1 MSKINSF
8 SSYDRSSRKTQLGKD
23 EYDLL
28 VIGGGAT
35 GCGIALDAAARGLK
49 TALVEKRDF
58 ASGTSSKSTKLIH
71 GGLRYLKQLE
81 VGLVRESGTERAIV
95 NKIAPHLCLPEKML
109 LPIIVNGTFGK
120 YSTSLGL
127 WVYDKVAGVAKE
139 DSRVM
144 LSKKQAQAKEPL
156 LDPTTLK
163 GAGYYAEYR
172 TDDARLTIE
181 LIKKA
186 ATLGALPINYMEV
199 TGFDYT
205 GDRISGVTCTD
216 LLDHS
221 QLKIKAKQIVSAGGP
236 WVDKLRAFNN
246 SVTGKRLQLTKGV
259 HIVVPHERLPL
270 KQSVYFDVP
279 DGRMIFAIPR
289 GKVTYIGTTD
299 TVYTGSLDRVVATE
313 LDRDYLLNAV
323 NNTFP
328 TVTISRYDIIS
339 NWAGLRPLI
348 HEDGKSPS
356 ELSRKDEIFE
366 APDGLVS
373 IAGGKL
379 TGYRKMAERIVD
391 KVAQKLSR
399 ETGVKFD
406 KSNTKK
412 IALTPQPLSD
422 NKAVRAYIAQ
432 VSDQCKKAGLD
443 PQYGWYLVTNYG
455 RQAANI
461 LTSALEKQGGDHDI
475 NIALSE
481 VNFCLD
487 HEMIQ
492 RAEDFFVRRTGR
504 LYFDILSIA
513 KVQEPVLERLSEAL
527 NWTPERLSQEREIL
541 ASLIKDA
548 THYYESEDV
557 PALVHDVVGEG

>member
-1 MSKINSF
+1 MNKIDSL
-8 SSYDRSSRKTQLGKD
+8 SSYDRQLRKELLAKEQ
-23 EYDLL
+23 YDLL

-81 VGLVRESGTERAIV
+81 IGLVRESGTERAIV

-144 LSKKQAQAKEPL
+144 LSKKQAQSKEPL
-156 LDPTTLK
+156 LDPSTLK

-186 ATLGALPINYMEV
+186 AALGALPINYLEV
-199 TGFDYT
+199 TEFDYE
-205 GDRISGVTCTD
+205 GDRICGVTCKD
-216 LLDHS
+216 LLDQS
-221 QLKIKAKQIVSAGGP
+221 EVKIKSKQVVSAGGP
-236 WVDKLRAFNN
+236 WVDKLRAINDSITN
-246 SVTGKRLQLTKGV
+246 KRLQLTKGV
-259 HIVVPHERLPL
+259 HIVVPFDRLPL

-279 DGRMIFAIPR
+279 DGRMIFSIPR

-313 LDRDYLLNAV
+313 KDRDYLLDAV

-328 TVTISRYDIIS
+328 SITLTYEDIIS

-391 KVAQKLSR
+391 KVTKKLSND
-399 ETGVKFD
+399 TGVTFS
-406 KSNTKK
+406 KSTTKK
-412 IALTPQPLSD
+412 IALTPEPLQD
-422 NKAVRAYIAQ
+422 NKAVRTYIDE
-432 VSDQCKKAGLD
+432 VSCICEDVGVD
-443 PQYGWYLVTNYG
+443 PYYGWYLVTNYG

-461 LTSALEKQGGDHDI
+461 LNALPNYKTDDQEFS
-475 NIALSE
+475 IALSE
-481 VNFCLD
+481 LDFCLE
-487 HEMIQ
+487 HEMVQ

-504 LYFDILSIA
+504 LYFDILSI
-513 KVQEPVLERLSEAL
+513 KKIKEPIIKRLAEALSWSDERL
-527 NWTPERLSQEREIL
+527 QKEREIMD
-541 ASLIKDA
+541 ALINDA
-548 THYYESEDV
+548 THYYKSEAV
-557 PALVHDVVGEG
+557 PALVHDVVG

>member
-1 MSKINSF
+1 MNKIVSLSSF
-8 SSYDRSSRKTQLGKD
+8 DRQKRKEQIAS
-23 EYDLL
+23 ERYDLL

-71 GGLRYLKQLE
+71 GGLRYLKQLDIA
-81 VGLVRESGTERAIV
+81 LVRESGTERAIV
-95 NKIAPHLCLPEKML
+95 NKLAPHLCLPEKML
-109 LPIIVNGTFGK
+109 LPIIVDGTFGK

-127 WVYDKVAGVAKE
+127 WVYDKLAGVDKE

-144 LSKKQAQAKEPL
+144 LSKKQAQTKEPL
-156 LDPTTLK
+156 LNPTTLK

-186 ATLGALPINYMEV
+186 ASLGALPINYLEV
-199 TGFDYT
+199 TDFVYD
-205 GDRISGVTCTD
+205 GDRICGVTCKD
-216 LLDHS
+216 LLDQS
-221 QLKIKAKQIVSAGGP
+221 EVKIKAKQVVSAGGP
-236 WVDKLRAFNN
+236 WVDKLRAINDSITN
-246 SVTGKRLQLTKGV
+246 KRLQLTKGV
-259 HIVVPHERLPL
+259 HIVVPFDRLPL

-279 DGRMIFAIPR
+279 DGRMIFSIPR

-313 LDRDYLLNAV
+313 KDRDYLLHAV

-328 TVTISRYDIIS
+328 TITLTKYDIIS

-391 KVAQKLSR
+391 KVTNKLSKDSSA
-399 ETGVKFD
+399 TFG
-406 KSNTKK
+406 KSTTKK
-412 IALTPQPLSD
+412 IALTPEPLQD
-422 NKAVRAYIAQ
+422 NKAVRAYISE
-432 VSDQCKKAGLD
+432 VSSMCKDVGID
-443 PQYGWYLVTNYG
+443 PYYGWYLVTNYG

-461 LTSALEKQGGDHDI
+461 MTALPNYKSEDQEV

-481 VNFCLD
+481 LDFCLE
-487 HEMIQ
+487 HEMVQ
-492 RAEDFFVRRTGR
+492 RAEDFFIRRTGR
-504 LYFDILSIA
+504 LYFDILSIEKIKEA
-513 KVQEPVLERLSEAL
+513 VIARLAESLEWSADRLKK
-527 NWTPERLSQEREIL
+527 EREIMD
-541 ASLIKDA
+541 ALIHDA
-548 THYYESEDV
+548 THYYESEEV
-557 PALVHDVVGEG
+557 PALAHDVVA